1 MESVGPS
8 EAPSEAPSAPP
19 SQVACTLPA
28 TGEATIDRAQITGV
42 TVTEAADSDAVLFS
56 FAEGLPQY
64 TVDFATPPFLADPSG
79 LEIPVTGTSFV
90 QVTLNGAS
98 RVDPEGVPTYA
109 GASEFE
115 PGYTVVQHVVQQGDF
130 EAIASWII
138 GLSSE
143 VCPTVTT
150 SDNMLVVEFAR

>member
-1 MESVGPS
+1 V
-8 EAPSEAPSAPP
+8 PP

-56 FAEGLPQY
+56 FADGLPQY
-64 TVDFATPPFLADPSG
+64 TVDVATPPFLADPSG
-79 LEIPVTGTSFV
+79 MEIAVDGTSYI
-90 QVTLNGAS
+90 QVVLNGAS

-115 PGYTVVQHVVQQGDF
+115 PAYSVVQHVVQQGDF
-130 EAIASWII
+130 EAVASWLI
-138 GLSSE
+138 GLNGE

-150 SDNMLVVEFAR
+150 SDNMLVLEFAR